1 MLRIAK
7 PFNKLTIL
15 IRLLL
20 ILLITQSPAL
30 LAQENNTAN
39 DPSASVVEIITN
51 NTAYETTSPWN
62 TTWKSWGGTGFVIA
76 GNRILTTA
84 SLVGNAAYISIHPHG
99 TPETFEAEVE
109 SISHEVNL
117 AVLKLQDES
126 FFGDR
131 PALSLGDLPKPED
144 KVSLYGYPVGGNKL
158 SITAGIV
165 SRIEYQTY
173 AHSGLTFQAIQVDA
187 AVNSGSLGSPALV
200 DGKVIGI
207 VSEIAPEIAET
218 STENIGYLIPA
229 PRIKQLLEDLQDGTL
244 DGVPELWVDYQFIT
258 NPTHKQYYRLTP
270 DQSGILINQLCA
282 NSDAAL
288 LLFPGDVI
296 TAIDGKPITEANFI
310 QTNGKQ
316 YSNFQSHIDLHQL
329 NDIVSLDII
338 RDGKLVKQN
347 IDLNKKSL
355 SKNRKESAP
364 RYFIFGGFVFL
375 ASRKLPECIPATEDE
390 TGAPPTEA
398 DTVEIVQVLPSANN
412 IGFHDVAPM
421 TISTVNGQTF
431 RSWAYF
437 QSLIKDSSQKT
448 IVLENETGYQIV
460 INRQLA
466 EKEHD
471 ALLEKYRIPTT
482 PPDDSDEPD
491 TEKAEP

>member
-1 MLRIAK
+1 MFQTNTLR
-7 PFNKLTIL
+7 NKARHCIYT
-15 IRLLL
+15 LLL
-20 ILLITQSPAL
+20 LFSLTYPLTSH
-30 LAQENNTAN
+30 AN
-39 DPSASVVEIITN
+39 ADIAADPTASVVEITVH
-51 NTAYETTSPWN
+51 TRQYDAASPWN
-62 TTWKSWGGTGFVIA
+62 TTWKSWIATGFIVD
-76 GNRILTTA
+76 GKRILTTA
-84 SLVGNAAYISIHPHG
+84 QLVENAVYISIRPNDS
-99 TPETFEAEVE
+99 PKTFEAEIDN
-109 SISHEVNL
+109 ISHEVNL
-117 AVLKLQDES
+117 ALLTLKDET
-126 FFGDR
+126 FFDKR
-131 PALSLGDLPKPED
+131 TPLPLGDLPKPEE

-200 DGKVIGI
+200 NGKVIGI

-258 NPTHKQYYRLTP
+258 NPTHKQYHRLTP
-270 DQSGILINQLCA
+270 DQTGILINQLCA

-288 LLFPGDVI
+288 LLLPGDVI

-347 IDLNKKSL
+347 LTLNKKVQT
-355 SKNRKESAP
+355 KNPKESTP

-375 ASRKLPECIPATEDE
+375 ASRKLPECVPATEDE

-398 DTVEIVQVLPSANN
+398 DTVQIVQVLPSASN

-431 RSWAYF
+431 SDWAYF
-437 QSLIKDSSQKT
+437 QYLVKDSSPKT

-471 ALLEKYRIPTT
+471 ALLEKYRIPAT
-482 PPDDSDEPD
+482 PPDDSDDPG
-491 TEKAEP
+491 TKKAEP